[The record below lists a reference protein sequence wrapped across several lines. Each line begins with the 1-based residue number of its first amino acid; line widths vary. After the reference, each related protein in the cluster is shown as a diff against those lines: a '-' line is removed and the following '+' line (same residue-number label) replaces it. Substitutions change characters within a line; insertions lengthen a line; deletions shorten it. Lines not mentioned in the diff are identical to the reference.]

1 MWFAGLF
8 AGLFGMLSFVVE
20 GRPSLRN
27 PISKGEAC
35 RSEGDLFR
43 REPVAAV
50 ILDDGYIE
58 VLARR
63 GFLAENR
70 T

>member
-1 MWFAGLF
+1 MWFVVF

-27 PISKGEAC
+27 PISKGGAC
-35 RSEGDLFR
+35 SRSEGDLFR

-50 ILDDGYIE
+50 IFDDGYRE